1 MEVRIVAVSGSP
13 VKKGNVNAYLD
24 HLRAEAEKAGALF
37 EAVRLAELEIR
48 DCVHCNFCLRKQA
61 PGRYCSIKDD
71 AQPVFE
77 MLEAADVILLSS
89 PVYFMRTSGMMASF
103 IDRLRVFVFGNL
115 AGGKLKNKVGLSAAV
130 AWARHGGLET
140 THLSHIYA
148 FLTLEMI
155 PVSVHHCV
163 SPLGAS
169 GVASRDGS
177 GLFDREVRL
186 GVEQDAAG
194 LHAASAMIARALEL
208 AAIMKKGAG

>member
-1 MEVRIVAVSGSP
+1 MEFRVVAVSGSP

-24 HLRAEAEKAGALF
+24 HLQGEAEKAGARF
-37 EAVRLAELEIR
+37 EAVRLAELDIR

-61 PGRYCSIKDD
+61 PGRYCSIVDD

-77 MLEAADVILLSS
+77 KLEAADIILLSS
-89 PVYFMRTSGMMASF
+89 PVYFMRTSGLMASF
-103 IDRLRVFVFGNL
+103 IDRMRVFVFGNL
-115 AGGKLKNKVGLSAAV
+115 AGGKLKNKIGLSAAV

-169 GVASRDGS
+169 GVASRDGT
-177 GLFDREVRL
+177 GLFEKEIRL

-194 LHAASAMIARALEL
+194 LHAASAMIGRAIEL
-208 AAIMKKGAG
+208 AAIMKKGTG